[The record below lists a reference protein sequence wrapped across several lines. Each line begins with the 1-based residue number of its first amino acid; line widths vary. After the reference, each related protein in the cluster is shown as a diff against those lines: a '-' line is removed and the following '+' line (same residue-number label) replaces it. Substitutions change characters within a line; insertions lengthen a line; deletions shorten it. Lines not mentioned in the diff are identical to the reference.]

1 MTTNEDFS
9 KKCLVLAKFWTAHKN
24 DPEMRELIEYHN
36 LGFPLAY
43 MQVQGLSISTDEGN
57 NYIEDTF
64 EDLVTMAKNDEK
76 HSELITKFLSEE
88 LITVGT
94 DLKVVEC
101 GNGNCDN
108 KAAPVDEV
116 CGNFISISDEK
127 CDYFNYSIAKPM
139 YSLVLE
145 YEWSAPPEDLKV
157 EVIELEEIIVDL
169 SDIDSERDLTE
180 YVLDT
185 CGSEYGDLVD
195 GYVSSMLVSW
205 RSTFGIQSEL
215 NPNLNLIEGPRFGSF
230 ELTLDDDVL
239 QVAIVITMYL
249 KSHQHDML
257 EWYPKSLAESLM
269 DEDDLV
275 WVHEG
280 HRITL
285 SAVEIG

>member
-1 MTTNEDFS
+1 VTNNSID
-9 KKCLVLAKFWTAHKN
+9 
-24 DPEMRELIEYHN
+24 IEYSK
-36 LGFPLAY
+36 LRGIR
-43 MQVQGLSISTDEGN
+43 MQEVS
-57 NYIEDTF
+57 
-64 EDLVTMAKNDEK
+64 K
-76 HSELITKFLSEE
+76 ELK
-88 LITVGT
+88 TVA
-94 DLKVVEC
+94 C
-101 GNGNCDN
+101 GNPYCDN
-108 KAAPVDEV
+108 KVAPANEV
-116 CGNFISISDEK
+116 CRNFISTADEK
-127 CDYFNYSIAKPM
+127 CDYLNYSIAKPM

-157 EVIELEEIIVDL
+157 EVIELEEVIVDL

-185 CGSEYGDLVD
+185 CGSDYGDLVD
-195 GYVSSMLVSW
+195 GYVSSMLLSW

-215 NPNLNLIEGPRFGSF
+215 NPNLNLNEGPRFGSF